1 MRAKLRKNVMKRMPN
16 NFGTIYKLS
25 GSRRRPWI
33 ARKLV
38 GKVPDH
44 DKKRMVPQ
52 YVTIGYYATRTEA
65 LNALA
70 AVNADPSDPSLRR
83 KTVADVYEAWSEEYY
98 PKLRSHKHYV
108 SAYRVLSGISDRP
121 IADLKLAD
129 LQFVLKTSGKNKPVL
144 KVVKMLLS
152 CLYKYAVIHEIVPQ
166 QKADMIKYLDIGSEN
181 PNAITRRIFT
191 PEERSAARNG
201 SDLTDQITF
210 FLLCTGLRVGEFSAL
225 KDSDIEGDL
234 IHIRQAKTKAG
245 IRTIPLPHGLT
256 VPERRAPRTIE
267 ENIKK
272 RYGHTAHDTRHTFTT
287 LAVQAGIDQRI
298 IDAIVGHV
306 QSNNIS
312 LSVYTHIPPEAL
324 RDAMEK
330 VLEIC

>member
-1 MRAKLRKNVMKRMPN
+1 MKRMPN

-33 ARKLV
+33 ARKLA
-38 GKVPDH
+38 GKIPDH
-44 DKKRMVPQ
+44 EKKRMVPQ

-70 AVNADPSDPSLRR
+70 AVNADPMDPKLRR
-83 KTVADVYEAWSEEYY
+83 KTVADVYEAWSEEYF

-108 SAYRVLSGISDRP
+108 SAFRVLSGISDRP

-129 LQFVLKTSGKNKPVL
+129 LQFVLNASGKNKPVL

-191 PEERSAARNG
+191 PEERAAARNG

-210 FLLCTGLRVGEFSAL
+210 FLLCTGLRVSEFANL
-225 KDSDIEGDL
+225 RPEDIQNGM
-234 IHIRQAKTKAG
+234 ISIRESKTKAG
-245 IRTIPLPHGLT
+245 IRTIPIPPGLD
-256 VPERRAPRTIE
+256 VPE
-267 ENIKK
+267 KK
-272 RYGHTAHDTRHTFTT
+272 SARLIQLYMVQKYNHRPHDCRHTFITM
-287 LAVQAGIDQRI
+287 AVEAGVDQRI

-306 QSNNIS
+306 QTGNLS
-312 LSVYTHIPPEAL
+312 LSVYTHITPEAM
-324 RDAMEK
+324 RDAMAK